1 MRINRERATQEV
13 LLKEIKFMQDAP
25 NRRELKTKPARPLGL
40 WLIGVILGFVFGIG
54 ATLLWVAHSVELGSP
69 EAILSPATSPTLD
82 LQAAPTFTPDPLTA
96 TDSNT
101 VSMPTAVQAT
111 DGSNL
116 VVTTPTET
124 AFAIRPATPTSTPTV
139 TKPQKNIPLPTATKA
154 KAPVVRGKLGEVLK
168 YQDYALIVTQLE
180 KSDKVDDAGGI
191 SDQAA
196 PDEQFIFVNLTY
208 TNGAAETDL
217 DTNLFFH
224 SPTIRDSNNF
234 IYTLD
239 SFKGKTPALNDMAGN
254 NLRAGDK
261 TKGWLTYQI
270 PKTAK
275 GLVFEFQLRNTDP
288 FTPAFGVFQVALDT
302 DASFTLPSD
311 QTPNGVGSSGEVG
324 QTTNAGAYFM
334 TVTKAETTSVID
346 GYRAKTGTQF
356 VTVKVTF
363 QSNADQDVDINPN
376 DLSLKDS
383 EGFRYS
389 NTFRRQ
395 PELQN
400 VDDLPA
406 GTKVQGWATFEVP
419 TTASGFVLQFLPS
432 SAKSVAL
439 SVALN

>member
-1 MRINRERATQEV
+1 
-13 LLKEIKFMQDAP
+13 MQDAP
-25 NRRELKTKPARPLGL
+25 TRRELKTKPNHPLGL
-40 WLIGVILGFVFGIG
+40 WLLGVILGFVLGIG
-54 ATLLWVAHSVELGSP
+54 ATLLWVAHSVDLGPS
-69 EAILSPATSPTLD
+69 EATLSPATSPTLD
-82 LQAAPTFTPDPLTA
+82 LNAAPTFTPNPLVA
-96 TDSNT
+96 SDSST
-101 VSMPTAVQAT
+101 ITTPTAAQT
-111 DGSNL
+111 EDGSNL
-116 VVTTPTET
+116 VVPKPTET
-124 AFAIRPATPTSTPTV
+124 AFAIMPATPTATV
-139 TKPQKNIPLPTATKA
+139 TITKPQKNVPLPTAA
-154 KAPVVRGKLGEVLK
+154 KVNAPVVRGKLGELLK

-180 KSDKVDDAGGI
+180 KGNKVDEAGGI

-208 TNGAAETDL
+208 TNGASETDL
-217 DTNLFFH
+217 ETNLFFH

-239 SFKGKTPALNDMAGN
+239 RFKGKSPALNDMASDR
-254 NLRAGDK
+254 LRPGDK
-261 TKGWLTYQI
+261 TKGWLTYQL

-288 FTPAFGVFQVALDT
+288 FTPAFGVFQVALDA
-302 DASFTLPSD
+302 DASLTLPPD
-311 QTPNGVGSSGEVG
+311 QTPNGVGPSGEVG
-324 QTTNAGAYFM
+324 QTTNVGAYFM

-346 GYRAKTGTQF
+346 GYQAEAGKQF

-363 QSNADQDVDINPN
+363 QSNADQDVDINAN

-395 PELQN
+395 PELQT

-419 TTASGFVLQFLPS
+419 TTANGFVLQFLPS
-432 SAKSVAL
+432 SAKKVAL